1 MSTLFQDL
9 RYAFRTLK
17 HNPGFAIVAIVS
29 LALGIGA
36 TSAIFSFAS
45 FMLLRPLPV
54 PDASGIIIIQSQLR
68 GESLGGGG
76 LTDYSP
82 LSYPDF
88 DDLQKRNNSFAGLSA
103 SQYMQFGFASDKTAP
118 PEMKFGALVNG
129 SFFNV
134 LGVSPELGR
143 GFRDDEDKVR
153 GRNAV
158 VVLGHDL
165 WRTDFASNADVIGKD
180 ILLNGLPFTVIGVAP
195 ESFTGPNNAIRADLY
210 VPLAMQPALAGS
222 MQNELEARDLRL
234 LTVYGRLKPG
244 VGVRQAAAEAR
255 LISQQLAQSYPKAN
269 GTCSMVVATYRMNQ
283 LTSVPI
289 TTMLCLFLLALAA
302 MVLLIACANVMNLML
317 SRASGR
323 SREIAVRLAM
333 GAKRSRLIRQ
343 LLTESLVIAILGGV
357 LGLVVAQAGAHLFSQ
372 MRIPADVPLVMD
384 VRLDRQVLLFTL
396 VVSVAS
402 VVLFGLAPAL
412 QSTKPDLVSA
422 LKSTAA
428 AEGKRHR
435 LVGRNALVIAQVA
448 ASLLLLVAGTQ
459 AYRGASILLAAPAG
473 FRSTHI
479 LLASFNPMLARNS
492 AEQTKQFY
500 KRLLE
505 QARVLPGV
513 KSAALAQAVPYVPMP
528 PAIRVI
534 PEGVQ
539 LPAGTEAVNVLSN
552 IVSDDYFETIG
563 VPIVEGR
570 HFNDTDR
577 ENSERVA
584 IVNERFAHNYYPNQ
598 DAVGKRLR
606 LNSTDGTFVK
616 IIGVAKQSKYIFPI
630 EPSLEHLYLPLVQNP
645 PIGVGGDWSPS
656 GMTLMLETEGP
667 SSQAAGPLRELVRR
681 LDSRQ
686 PIYSVR
692 SIEDVFDM
700 RATKTLGL
708 FIKAI
713 GGLALLG
720 LALALIGLYGLM
732 TYSVSLRQR
741 EIGIRM
747 AIGGDPPSVVR
758 MVLRQGMMLA
768 GSGVALGLVLSV
780 LASKPTAVRVYA
792 HGFNLSPVALV
803 TVALLIM
810 AALGA
815 YIPARRASQVD
826 PNIVLRQE

>member
-1 MSTLFQDL
+1 MGTLVQDL

-17 HNPGFAIVAIVS
+17 HNPGFAIVAILS

-88 DDLQKRNNSFAGLSA
+88 DDLRRRSNSFAGFAA
-103 SQYMQFGFASDKTAP
+103 SQYMQFGFASDKTALP
-118 PEMKFGALVNG
+118 QMKFGALVNG
-129 SFFNV
+129 NFFNI
-134 LGVSPELGR
+134 LGVSPQLGR
-143 GFRDDEDKVR
+143 SFRDDEDKVV
-153 GRNAV
+153 GWNAV
-158 VVLGHDL
+158 VMLGHDL
-165 WRTDFASNADVIGKD
+165 WKTDFAANADVIGKV

-195 ESFTGPNNAIRADLY
+195 ESLTGPNNAIRADLY
-210 VPLAMQPALAGS
+210 VPLAMQPTLAGS

-255 LISQQLAQSYPKAN
+255 VISQQLAQAYPKTN
-269 GTCSMVVATYRMNQ
+269 STSSLVVATYRMNQ

-289 TTMLCLFLLALAA
+289 TTMLCLFLMAMAA

-333 GAKRSRLIRQ
+333 GAKRGRLIRQ

-357 LGLVVAQAGAHLFSQ
+357 LGLVVAQSGAHLFSQ
-372 MRIPADVPLVMD
+372 MRIPADVPVVID
-384 VRLDRQVLLFTL
+384 VRLDRQVLLFTFA
-396 VVSVAS
+396 VSVAS
-402 VVLFGLAPAL
+402 AALFGLAPAL

-435 LVGRNALVIAQVA
+435 LLGRNALVIAQVA
-448 ASLLLLVAGTQ
+448 GSLLLLILGTQ

-473 FRSTHI
+473 FRTTHI

-500 KRLLE
+500 KRLLD
-505 QARVLPGV
+505 QARVLPSV
-513 KSAALAQAVPYVPMP
+513 KSAALAQSVPYVPMP

-552 IVSDDYFETIG
+552 TVSDGYFETIG

-570 HFNDTDR
+570 HFDDNDR
-577 ENSERVA
+577 EDSERVA

-598 DAVGKRLR
+598 DAIGKRLR
-606 LNSTDGTFVK
+606 LNSADGAFVK

-645 PIGVGGDWSPS
+645 PTGVGGDWSPS
-656 GMTLMLETEGP
+656 GMTLMLQTEGA
-667 SSQAAGPLRELVRR
+667 SSEAAGSLRELVRR

-700 RATKTLGL
+700 RATKTLGM
-708 FIKAI
+708 FMKAI
-713 GGLALLG
+713 GGLAILG
-720 LALALIGLYGLM
+720 LTLALIGLYGLM

-768 GSGVALGLVLSV
+768 GSGVALGLAISL
-780 LASKPTAVRVYA
+780 LASKPTAVKVYA
-792 HGFNLSPVALV
+792 HGFNWPLVALV
-803 TVALLIM
+803 TIALLIM